1 MASLDIFL
9 SMSEELC
16 GIPAYYLSGTGY
28 ADTYLDTVRKI
39 AGEDSINRLFASYS
53 DLPRCCTQD
62 REAAIRANL
71 LSHDE
76 FGPVAR
82 NIVKLWYTATWFVLP
97 QAWHRKYNGAA
108 DDRAFVPDPY
118 AYPEALLGPAVG
130 AHPAGAK
137 PTGHQAWISP
147 PDYLPLAESKVPS
160 ECVVLA
166 TGS

>member
-1 MASLDIFL
+1 MASLDLFL

-28 ADTYLDTVRKI
+28 SGKYLDTVVKI
-39 AGEDSINRLFASYS
+39 AGADAIDRLLASYAK
-53 DLPRCCTQD
+53 LPACCGQD
-62 REAAIRANL
+62 REAAIRSDL

-76 FGPVAR
+76 FGPIAR
-82 NIVKLWYTATWFVLP
+82 NIVKLWYTATWFELP
-97 QAWHRKYNGAA
+97 REWHRKYKAA
-108 DDRAFVPDPY
+108 DADRTFLPYPY

-147 PDYLPLAESKVPS
+147 PDYLPFAVPKVPS
-160 ECVVLA
+160 ECSRELVR
-166 TGS
+166 